1 MARFASSLL
10 LVIALAIIGS
20 QSPLPADP
28 PADAAAVKDALA
40 LQQAMHEAKYY
51 LQHGNDSRK
60 AVDLLE
66 GQLPRVNGNAE
77 YLRLLRD
84 AYRAGIKDLYL
95 GSQPAQAEVFLERL
109 CVLEPGAAT
118 DATLRPQPEA
128 TKKPEPPTKAAEP
141 KQASVFPDFGRFFKG
156 AAKTAETPAKPNVV
170 RGV

>member
-1 MARFASSLL
+1 MARFAFSVL

-66 GQLPRVNGNAE
+66 GQLAKVNGNAE

-84 AYRAGIKDLYL
+84 AYRARIKDLYL

-118 DATLRPQPEA
+118 DPTLRPQPEA
-128 TKKPEPPTKAAEP
+128 PRKVEAAVAKARE
-141 KQASVFPDFGRFFKG
+141 
-156 AAKTAETPAKPNVV
+156 
-170 RGV
+170 